1 VINIK
6 HKLLNLILF
15 FTITFS
21 LILGNANITQ
31 AIPWQELILRG
42 IQVIQISN
50 ISDEQEVEF
59 GAQIRQQLIAQ
70 RKVKLYQN
78 RDLSNYINQ
87 IGQRLVS
94 VSSRS
99 DLPYTFQVVN
109 NPEINAFATM
119 GGFIYLNTGLIKKA
133 SNEAELASVMAH
145 EIGHVVAR
153 HSQKQMR
160 QQAVTQ
166 GLLSAAGLDKT
177 KAVQLG
183 VALALD
189 LPYSRKDE
197 YEADDLGLQILYDA
211 GYAPGAMVNFMT
223 KLGQLG
229 GKTPT
234 LLSTHPNGGDRAVAL
249 AQKIPR
255 NIAFKGDGL
264 NEQEYRYNIRA
275 LR

>member
-1 VINIK
+1 MK